1 MTIPWNHHYALRT
14 RRMGSSAIRELLKLT
29 ERPDIISF
37 AGGLPAPELFP
48 LAEFQEACQKV
59 LAEQGAKALQYSTT
73 EGYLPLRRLI
83 VERMARCG
91 IAANESNV
99 LITSGSQ
106 QALDLVGKLFINPG
120 DNVLVERPSYLGAMQ
135 AFNSYQ
141 ADYVSV
147 AMDDDG
153 LRTDLLDEA
162 LRNSIKIMY
171 ILPNF
176 QNPSGITL
184 SLERRRILVEAAD
197 RYGIPIVED
206 DPYCE
211 LRFAG
216 EALPS
221 LLALD
226 AQRLTSTHPNG
237 GGLSRGNVI
246 YMSTFSKTLAP
257 GLRLG
262 WIVAPAEVIRSLV
275 MAKQG
280 VDLHTATFTQMVAY
294 EVMRNGFLDRH
305 IEEIRSVYRERRDRM
320 LGAMARHLPEG
331 VQWTKP
337 EGGLFLWVTL
347 PQHIDAGE
355 MLSDAITEKV
365 AYVPGTSFFADGSG
379 KNTMR
384 INFSY
389 SPPDVAEEGIRRL
402 GRVIARWME
411 HIPQNVEAEAV
422 IA

>member
-29 ERPDIISF
+29 EQPDIISF

-48 LAEFQEACQKV
+48 VAEFQAACQKV
-59 LAEQGAKALQYSTT
+59 LAEQGTKALQYSTT
-73 EGYLPLRRLI
+73 EGYLPLRRFI
-83 VERMARCG
+83 VERMSRCG
-91 IAANESNV
+91 VVASENNV

-106 QALDLVGKLFINPG
+106 QALDLVAKLFINSG

-141 ADYVSV
+141 AEYVSV
-147 AMDDDG
+147 AMDADG
-153 LRTDLLDEA
+153 LRTDLLEEA
-162 LRNSIKIMY
+162 LRNGVKFMY
-171 ILPNF
+171 VLPNF

-184 SLERRRILVEAAD
+184 SLERRRTLIETAD
-197 RYGIPIVED
+197 HYGIPIVED

-216 EALPS
+216 EALPP
-221 LLALD
+221 LIALD
-226 AQRLTSTHPNG
+226 ARRLAIAHTNG
-237 GGLSRGNVI
+237 GGLSHGNVI

-262 WIVAPAEVIRSLV
+262 WVVAPTEVIRSLV

-294 EVMRNGFLDRH
+294 EVARNGFLDRH
-305 IEEIRSVYRERRDRM
+305 IEEIRTVYRERRDRM
-320 LGAMARHLPEG
+320 LSAMARHLPEG
-331 VQWTKP
+331 VQWTRP
-337 EGGLFLWVTL
+337 QGGLFLWVTL
-347 PQHIDAGE
+347 PQHVDSGE
-355 MLSDAITEKV
+355 MLADAIAEKV

-411 HIPQNVEAEAV
+411 HVPDMEAEAV